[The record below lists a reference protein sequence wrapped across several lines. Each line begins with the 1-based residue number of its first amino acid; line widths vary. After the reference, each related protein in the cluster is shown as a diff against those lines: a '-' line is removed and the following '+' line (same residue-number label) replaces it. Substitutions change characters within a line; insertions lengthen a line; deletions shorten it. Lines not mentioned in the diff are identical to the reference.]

1 MNVACPMVPWTD
13 MEAAGLRSEVFLFL
27 LHRMGLLPAS
37 PAAGL
42 YPRIPRD
49 WDADALYSLALFF
62 GPVLQQQV
70 DFDLT
75 RVHQVQLPIPDS
87 MTDAPMNG

>member
-1 MNVACPMVPWTD
+1 
-13 MEAAGLRSEVFLFL
+13 MEAAALRSEVFIFL
-27 LHRMGLLPAS
+27 LHRMGLLPAT
-37 PAAGL
+37 PHTGL

-49 WDADALYSLALFF
+49 WDADALYSAALLF

-75 RVHQVQLPIPDS
+75 RVHQVQLPLPNSPNDL
-87 MTDAPMNG
+87 PMDGQSLLTAGPV